1 MAFAKTNES
10 GKPTL
15 KAESEKYIGRKLRAM
30 VAKGEITREQAREKM
45 EGFSAKTA
53 GDIDIKLRAMVA
65 KGEITSEQFRE
76 KMEVLRA
83 GKAGGYDKKN
93 LAGIERRI
101 AAAVEAG
108 KLTQK
113 EADDRLAGYQRGLQ
127 MDKKSKAECGDWK

>member
-15 KAESEKYIGRKLRAM
+15 KEGSKAESEEYIGRKLRAM

-45 EGFSAKTA
+45 EVFG
-53 GDIDIKLRAMVA
+53 
-65 KGEITSEQFRE
+65 
-76 KMEVLRA
+76 A
-83 GKAGGYDKKN
+83 GKAGGDDKKN

-113 EADDRLAGYQRGLQ
+113 EADDRLAGYQRGLR